1 MAYTSNQLA
10 QIATSARTSNLNNI
24 INSVTLSKTIIRQN
38 AASVLVNVTGGV
50 NSVFTAQ
57 VTRSSDGR
65 YYNFTTKTFL
75 EAVTTQSRLKN
86 QSPGSFGLAIPAA
99 AGGDVY
105 TVIIMAEPHYGTR
118 LSIGNGIR
126 YATTITQLANSTTDF
141 IVPVLV
147 SIKTQKL
154 AESTGSSL
162 DNPRVVVELDDV
174 QLDMTASSAD
184 HGFFLTTPNNSNDL
198 NNGVWSSSALFWS
211 TVAADHETTSAS
223 SHDTGA
229 TSTALVLNNVD
240 GLHVG
245 MHVSHIETI
254 GALATMPTI
263 TAINVGTLTVTLS
276 TVQTWADEKE
286 ITFRAYGPRL
296 IKSAIGISISLENS
310 TIRLGGTTTASRTAI
325 TSDITA
331 GSTFNVKGTKGVGVG
346 STIRMRGLQ
355 KNASSSACTVAA
367 VGGSILEGTITLANG
382 TIGASA
388 ARPLRAGTIIY
399 VDNSS
404 SNIFLSG
411 SIIITKYPVSNQ
423 SLQIDM
429 SRMLTA
435 RTAS

>member
-24 INSVTLSKTIIRQN
+24 INSVTLSKTIIRQK

-57 VTRSSDGR
+57 VTRSSDGFF
-65 YYNFTTKTFL
+65 YNFTTQTFL

-126 YATTITQLANSTTDF
+126 YATTITQLANSTTSF

-154 AESTGSSL
+154 AESAGSSL
-162 DNPRVVVELDDV
+162 DNPRVIVELDDV

-184 HGFFLTTPNNSNDL
+184 HGFFLTTPNTSTDL
-198 NNGVWSSSALFWS
+198 NNGVWSSDVIYF
-211 TVAADHETTSAS
+211 ETTETADGDVAS
-223 SHDTGA
+223 DSDQLVVDDLTG
-229 TSTALVLNNVD
+229 LV
-240 GLHVG
+240 VG
-245 MHVSHIETI
+245 MELTYITGTTEPGS
-254 GALATMPTI
+254 ATTI
-263 TAINVGTLTVTLS
+263 TAINTTTKTLTLS
-276 TVQTWADEKE
+276 RNQAITNNHEM
-286 ITFRAYGPRL
+286 TFRAYGTRY
-296 IKSAIGISISLENS
+296 IKDAIDVSISLENP
-310 TIRLGGTTTASRTAI
+310 TIRLGSTIAASRTAI
-325 TSDITA
+325 TSDVTA
-331 GSTFNVKGTKGVGVG
+331 GSTFNVKGTKGIGVG
-346 STIRMRGLQ
+346 STIRIRGLQ
-355 KNASSSACTVAA
+355 KNVSSSACTVAA

-388 ARPLRAGTIIY
+388 ARPLRAGTTIY

-411 SIIITKYPVSNQ
+411 SIIITKYPLSNQ
-423 SLQIDM
+423 NLFIDM
-429 SRMLTA
+429 SRILTA

>member
-57 VTRSSDGR
+57 VTRSSDGFF
-65 YYNFTTKTFL
+65 YNFTTKTFL

-86 QSPGSFGLAIPAA
+86 QPPGSFGLAIPAA

-126 YATTITQLANSTTDF
+126 YATTITQLANSTTSF

-154 AESTGSSL
+154 AESAGSSL
-162 DNPRVVVELDDV
+162 DNPRVIVELDDV

-184 HGFFLTTPNNSNDL
+184 HGFFLTTPNTSTDL
-198 NNGVWSSSALFWS
+198 NNGVWSSDVIYF
-211 TVAADHETTSAS
+211 ETTETADGDVAS
-223 SHDTGA
+223 DSDQLVVDDLTG
-229 TSTALVLNNVD
+229 LV
-240 GLHVG
+240 VG
-245 MHVSHIETI
+245 MELTYITGTTEPGS
-254 GALATMPTI
+254 ATTI
-263 TAINVGTLTVTLS
+263 TAINTTTKTLTLS
-276 TVQTWADEKE
+276 RNQAITDNHEM
-286 ITFRAYGPRL
+286 TFRAYGTRY
-296 IKSAIGISISLENS
+296 IKDAIDISISLENS
-310 TIRLGGTTTASRTAI
+310 TIRLGSTIAASRTAI
-325 TSDITA
+325 TSDVTA
-331 GSTFNVKGTKGVGVG
+331 GSTFNVKGTKGIGVG
-346 STIRMRGLQ
+346 STIRIRGLQ
-355 KNASSSACTVAA
+355 KNVSSSACTVAA

-388 ARPLRAGTIIY
+388 ARPLRAGTTIY

-411 SIIITKYPVSNQ
+411 SIIITKYPLSNQ
-423 SLQIDM
+423 NLFIDM
-429 SRMLTA
+429 SRILTA